1 MSWTATPPWQ
11 TIVPPEP
18 VPWCV
23 PDLTGS
29 ETRYLTEAIA
39 AGQAGPS
46 GDFLTRF
53 ETGAARLAGA
63 RHAVATCT
71 GTAALHI
78 TFLLAGVRPGDEV
91 IVPAWTF
98 VATANAVRHAGGHPV
113 ALDIDPRYWQLDPG
127 QLERFL
133 TRHCRK
139 TRGHLVDTRTGR
151 PVTAVAPVD
160 LLGHPADLAAI
171 TALARAYQISVVE
184 DAAQALGR
192 HLPRASG
199 GRKRTGSGQ
208 LQRQQAHHRRQ
219 RRRHLHQRRPHRPPR
234 PLPHQPGPRPPSRIP
249 ARRARLELPDD
260 QPARRRRLR
269 PARTS
274 HPPPHRQTADPARY
288 TSGLSGIKGIRFQD
302 EAHWATATRWL
313 ATIVLDPEVTRITGP
328 QLRAALAQDGIQ
340 AGPPWTPL
348 HQTGAH
354 RNCAPWPCPV
364 AGHLGRHAL
373 HLPSSP
379 ALTENQQNRVV
390 AAVRAAIGQPART

>member
-1 MSWTATPPWQ
+1 MSWTAILPWQ
-11 TIVPPEP
+11 SAVPPEP

-39 AGQAGPS
+39 AGQPGPS

-78 TFLLAGVRPGDEV
+78 AFLLAGVRPGDEV

-113 ALDIDPRYWQLDPG
+113 ALDVDPRYWQLDPG

-151 PVTAVAPVD
+151 PVAAVAPVD

-171 TALARAYQISVVE
+171 TALAGAYQISVVE
-184 DAAQALGR
+184 DAAQALGATC
-192 HLPRASG
+192 HGHPAGGSGLAAASFNANKLITAGSG
-199 GRKRTGSGQ
+199 GAIFTSDG
-208 LQRQQAHHRRQ
+208 HT
-219 RRRHLHQRRPHRPPR
+219 
-234 PLPHQPGPRPPSRIP
+234 
-249 ARRARLELPDD
+249 ARRARYLINQARDHPVEYRHGEPAWNYRMTNLHAAVGCAQLER
-260 QPARRRRLR
+260 A
-269 PARTS
+269 TS
-274 HPPPHRQTADPARY
+274 LITAKQRIHARY
-288 TSGLSGIKGIRFQD
+288 TNELSAIKGIGFQD
-302 EAHWATATRWL
+302 EAPWATATRWL
-313 ATIVLDPEVTRITGP
+313 ATIVLDPEVTPITGP
-328 QLRAALAQDGIQ
+328 QLRAALADDGIQ
-340 AGPPWTPL
+340 TGAPWTPL

-364 AGHLGRHAL
+364 AEHLGRHAL

-379 ALTENQQNRVV
+379 TLTEDQQNRVM
-390 AAVRAAIGQPART
+390 AAVHAAIGQPART